1 MSKIKDIPPEE
12 RPCEKCFLKGPEAL
26 TDSELLSVIL
36 RTGTGGMNVLELANQ
51 IMALDGSHSL
61 LSVMHLT
68 KEQLMEI
75 RGIGKVKSVQLLCI
89 CELVKR
95 ITRQNAAPS
104 LKFDSPA
111 LIARYYME
119 SMRHL
124 EQEHLVVLFL
134 DTKCHLRKETYI
146 SKGTVNQSFLSP
158 REIFIEALRCN
169 AVNIVLI
176 HNHPSGDCT
185 PSRED
190 ILSTEKIIKA
200 GKLIGIFVI
209 DHIIIG
215 DNNYS
220 SMKELS
226 LMKG

>member
-1 MSKIKDIPPEE
+1 MQITYAFRGTITVFYDCRLFRYFVPGEKQKRRHMSKIKDIPPEE

-124 EQEHLVVLFL
+124 AGTSGCIISGHKMPPQERNIHFKRYGKSVFSVAQRNFYRSPAVQCSQYCI
-134 DTKCHLRKETYI
+134 DTQS
-146 SKGTVNQSFLSP
+146 SKW
-158 REIFIEALRCN
+158 
-169 AVNIVLI
+169 
-176 HNHPSGDCT
+176 
-185 PSRED
+185 
-190 ILSTEKIIKA
+190 
-200 GKLIGIFVI
+200 
-209 DHIIIG
+209 
-215 DNNYS
+215 
-220 SMKELS
+220 
-226 LMKG
+226 